1 MDPPD
6 SVLRQR
12 CPSPSC
18 FLFPSPSSMLPFA
31 LLFHCITYLT
41 SQVSPYTWDIILQV
55 PVYSGTHSSSS
66 EAKDFYLERWLTE
79 HTRGWASGE
88 QGPCSDIS
96 VLRQCLVIERCV
108 PQLLIARLTGMS
120 NASCVLMKQSMEIL
134 LWGLLILRFHLTT
147 LPCGSD
153 THHWDSQC
161 LARRPEIL
169 YNWPGMCSGHQQ

>member
-96 VLRQCLVIERCV
+96 VLHQCLVIERCV

-120 NASCVLMKQSMEIL
+120 NASCVLMKQSM
-134 LWGLLILRFHLTT
+134 GNPTVGSAHLTVPFNNPT
-147 LPCGSD
+147 VWQWHTSLGLTMPGSPSRD
-153 THHWDSQC
+153 
-161 LARRPEIL
+161 PV
-169 YNWPGMCSGHQQ
+169 